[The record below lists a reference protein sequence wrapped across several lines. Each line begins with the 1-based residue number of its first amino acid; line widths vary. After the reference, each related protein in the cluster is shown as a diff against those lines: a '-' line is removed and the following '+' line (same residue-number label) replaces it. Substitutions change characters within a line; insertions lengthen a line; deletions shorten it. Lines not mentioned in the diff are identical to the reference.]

1 VKLPPFHLRVLGDA
15 APACRRFGLFL
26 AGSHALQAHGFAGRA
41 SQDLDFATA
50 CEIPLP
56 WVAAEVAEELRRA
69 GYEVKI
75 IDVTLRKGRM
85 TVADP
90 IGGQAVELDL
100 LREALQD
107 EPLDTELCPVI
118 GLDDAVALKTR
129 ALHGRGLPRDFI
141 DVASMAHLYPYREL
155 ERLCALHDEEFS
167 VAELLLRLGSI
178 QYHPDEAYEAYGLD
192 ADDIRRIRLF
202 ALAWADDIR
211 LRRVEDGDSATD
223 FFELDEQDLT

>member
-1 VKLPPFHLRVLGDA
+1 MTPFHLRVLRDA
-15 APACRRFGLFL
+15 EPACRRFGLFL
-26 AGSHALQAHGFAGRA
+26 AGGYAMKAHGLTDRP

-56 WVAAEVAEELRRA
+56 EVAAEVAEEFRRA
-69 GYEVKI
+69 GYEVRI
-75 IDVTLRKGRM
+75 IEVTPRMGRM
-85 TVADP
+85 TVTDP
-90 IGGQAVELDL
+90 ISGQAVEFDL

-107 EPLDTELCPVI
+107 RPLFTDLCPVI
-118 GLDDAVALKTR
+118 GLDDAVALKMR

-141 DVASMAHLYPYREL
+141 DVASVAHMYPYREL

-167 VAELLLRLGSI
+167 VGELLLRLDSI
-178 QYHPDEAYEAYGLD
+178 EHHPDEAYEAYGLG

-211 LRRVEDGDSATD
+211 LRRVEDGDSAID
-223 FFELDEQDLT
+223 YLELDEEV